1 MALDRSLGEAVP
13 ADQLMLDKPTIGDL
27 EGRLGHSF
35 ANRDLLRQ
43 ALTHMSGATGRL
55 DTYQRLEFLGDRV
68 LGLAVGELL
77 YRTFPD
83 AEEGE
88 LSRRLAELVRRETCA
103 EIAEGWDVGPHLKL
117 GLGERKSGG
126 RAVFLDGGY
135 DAAREVVARA
145 YGERIRV
152 AGNAPRDPKT
162 ALQEW
167 AQGRGLATPV
177 YREVERSG
185 PDHAPSFRIAVT
197 VAGVDDADGAGATK
211 RRAEQEAARAMLVRE
226 GIWKDETDGRADP

>member
-1 MALDRSLGEAVP
+1 MIEKPSLD
-13 ADQLMLDKPTIGDL
+13 DL
-27 EGRLGHSF
+27 EARLGHAF

-43 ALTHMSGATGRL
+43 ALTHMSGASGRL

-77 YRTFPD
+77 YRGFPGD
-83 AEEGE
+83 EEGE
-88 LSRRLAELVRRETCA
+88 LSRRLAELVRREACA
-103 EIAEGWDVGPHLKL
+103 AIADAWDVGPHLRL

-126 RAVFLDGGY
+126 RRNRAILADVCEAVIGAVFLDAGY
-135 DAAREVVARA
+135 DAARDVVSRA
-145 YGERIRV
+145 YGERIRL

-185 PDHAPSFRIAVT
+185 PDHAPQFRIAVAVT
-197 VAGVDDADGAGATK
+197 GVDDADGVGATK
-211 RRAEQEAARAMLVRE
+211 RRAEQEAALAMLVRE
-226 GIWKDETDGRADP
+226 GIWKDGTDGRADP